1 MKENFYEIENFKIII
16 HNVAIPTNRSV
27 RNSHR
32 KWALWRSGGHSHKP
46 SIERYN
52 ILISEHTNKNGIVPL
67 VDLLLD
73 NCAEKPYD
81 VVRPILDERAQ
92 LSATQG
98 DNKRREAYLHDNI
111 INLLDIR
118 HHYQQLLG
126 NPVAENLMK
135 VIVAR
140 GRFTGVS
147 QFPSLYFRKTNLDSA
162 FTHVLMPTVNQEGN
176 RVYIP
181 DMKIRLSENTEPVVL
196 YDVQKRNVVIDNN
209 TAPQNKLLHETMHWG
224 DCISNPR
231 EFTEINPSHFAARLH
246 NALLPENRSI
256 TENLLDLFDS
266 QIEMWGIFGFLLA
279 SNGKVYYDPL
289 NENAWSA
296 RNGAQLRACYHYYS
310 TSTPKAREAFEAR
323 KFMFDALES
332 KAKFYSF
339 YLRADVKA
347 LVYN

>member
-1 MKENFYEIENFKIII
+1 MKSKILKLLSATLLSLQIGAFATVIENGLFGKVEVI
-16 HNVAIPTNRSV
+16 
-27 RNSHR
+27 
-32 KWALWRSGGHSHKP
+32 SHKP

-52 ILISEHTNKNGIVPL
+52 VLSPSHVDKNGNVPL
-67 VDLLLD
+67 VDLLLG
-73 NCAEKPYD
+73 NCAEEPYD
-81 VVRPILDERAQ
+81 VVRPLLDERAQ
-92 LSATQG
+92 LSATHG
-98 DNKRREAYLHDNI
+98 DDKRREVYLHDNI
-111 INLLDIR
+111 INLLDIQ

-147 QFPSLYFRKTNLDSA
+147 QFPALYFRKTNLDSA
-162 FTHVLMPTVNQEGN
+162 FTHVLMPTVDQAGDKG
-176 RVYIP
+176 YIP
-181 DMKIRLSENTEPVVL
+181 DMKIRLSDNTEPIVL
-196 YDVQKRNVVIDNN
+196 YDVNKKKVLVDNN
-209 TAPQNKLLHETMHWG
+209 IKPETKLLHETMHWG
-224 DCISNPR
+224 NCVTNNA
-231 EFTEINPSHFAARLH
+231 EFIGINPGQFAARLC
-246 NALLPENRSI
+246 NALLPQNQSV
-256 TENLLDLFDS
+256 TENLLELFGS
-266 QIEMWGIFGFLLA
+266 PIEAWTIFGFLLA

-289 NENAWSA
+289 NENAWRA
-296 RNGAQLRACYHYYS
+296 QNGAQLRACYHYYS